1 MLVNTLLSSES
12 RILGVVRVAIL
23 GATGYTGGDLL
34 RILAH
39 HPEASLSFATTTSK
53 PGVPLAEVHPDLR
66 GVVDARLV
74 AFDAALVA
82 GGSDVVFSCLPH
94 TESQKAV
101 AQLVKHNSKLRVV
114 DFSADFRFSQA
125 SDFEAAYGV
134 KHEAPELLKQTAYG
148 LPELFRANVKKAK
161 IVANPGCYP
170 TATLVP
176 LAPFARLGLLTSPVL
191 VDAKSGVT
199 GAGTNPTKE
208 SHFPEAN
215 ESVRAYKAFQH
226 RHQPEME
233 EQLLAAS
240 GQGIDVRFVPH
251 LVPMNRGI
259 LSTIYATLTK
269 PKTTEEAHAI
279 LAKAYE
285 HEPFVRVLPL
295 GAQPDTKHATGTN
308 FVDLGVTADPTHN
321 LLCLT
326 SALDNLVKGASGQA
340 VQNLNILSNLP
351 ETTGLKAMV
360 RLAPKEVMA

>member
-1 MLVNTLLSSES
+1 MV
-12 RILGVVRVAIL
+12 GVVRVAIL

-53 PGVPLAEVHPDLR
+53 PGVPIADVHPDLR
-66 GVVDARLV
+66 GIVDAKL
-74 AFDAALVA
+74 ASFDAAAVA
-82 GGSDVVFSCLPH
+82 AGTDVAFSCLPH

-101 AQLVKHNSKLRVV
+101 AQLVKHNARLRVI
-114 DFSADFRFSQA
+114 DFSADFRFSRA

-134 KHEAPELLKQTAYG
+134 PHEAPELLKHTAYG
-148 LPELFRANVKKAK
+148 LPELFRTAIKKAK

-176 LAPFARLGLLTSPVL
+176 LSPLARSGLLDGTVI

-199 GAGTNPTKE
+199 GAGANPSKE
-208 SHFPEAN
+208 THFPEAN

-240 GQGIDVRFVPH
+240 GQAVDVRFVPH

-259 LSTIYATLTK
+259 LSTIYARVSK
-269 PKTTEEAHAI
+269 PRTAEEVHA
-279 LAKAYE
+279 LLSKAYE

-295 GAQPDTKHATGTN
+295 GAQPDTKHTTGTN
-308 FVDLGVTADPTHN
+308 FVDVGVAADPEN
-321 LLCLT
+321 RLVCLT
-326 SALDNLVKGASGQA
+326 SALDNLMKGASGQA
-340 VQNLNILSNLP
+340 VQNLNLLVGLP
-351 ETTGLKAMV
+351 ETTGLKAV
-360 RLAPKEVMA
+360 VKLAAKEVMA